1 MYGSQTG
8 SPGQTQ
14 FKYMYYHVYCMQERE
29 RERERRAHDASV
41 YLPTR
46 VNRSAMR
53 LDLIRMSIGASLQRL
68 GGYTRHTNHR
78 MHTNVYTNTD
88 EHAWY

>member
-1 MYGSQTG
+1 MGHRQAVLDRHSSSTC
-8 SPGQTQ
+8 TT
-14 FKYMYYHVYCMQERE
+14 MCIACRRE

-53 LDLIRMSIGASLQRL
+53 LDLIRMSIGASLQRS
-68 GGYTRHTNHR
+68 GGHTQHANHR
-78 MHTNVYTNTD
+78 MHTNINANTD
-88 EHAWY
+88 EHAWH

>member
-1 MYGSQTG
+1 MSVWVTDRQSWTDTV
-8 SPGQTQ
+8 QV
-14 FKYMYYHVYCMQERE
+14 HVLPCALHAGERE

-53 LDLIRMSIGASLQRL
+53 LDLIRMSIGASLQRS
-68 GGYTRHTNHR
+68 HTA
-78 MHTNVYTNTD
+78 Y
-88 EHAWY
+88 